1 VIDGG
6 AGSDI
11 LRVDLK
17 SNFTGLDSNGVIKG
31 VEKMELSNSSLSVKS
46 FNAKGIDGLQTVA
59 LSGEKG
65 ISVTNLANI
74 VDLEVSG
81 FKGNGLNLDT
91 IYADK
96 VLDGD
101 SDVQNL
107 ILNNVGKATDK
118 GGDTNSVA
126 IASTKAETL
135 AITTKGSASF
145 IKGVSNKDVSVKG
158 SADLTLKTA
167 DGVNSLDASSFT
179 GVLDADLSLS
189 TKLNTVKGG
198 NGNDK
203 ITIGTNVANISV
215 DGGAGNDELVI
226 KNTAAKTIKPTIAN
240 FEKVTLDSE
249 AKLVLAMDNASSV
262 SELNI
267 AGNTGGITVANS
279 AVSSLNFLSTATG
292 TAANAVK
299 VDSANLNTIN
309 YKTDASSDKAVAVKG
324 YVEASKAADVAIN
337 IEKNVI
343 TTSADNTVVANEA
356 TNIAL
361 NVAET
366 KAAQA
371 ISITAPKAVSLSI
384 NNKSVGGLEAHLG
397 ANDSV
402 NTAVE
407 NLTVTTDGAFKFATN
422 NTFEKAALV
431 TLNGDNAKS
440 AVTIGNIGSVTAE
453 HDVQV
458 TASGLKAGLKVGS
471 ITTKENSINVDV
483 SAVTGTVTLGAM
495 SGSNVTVNANS
506 SASLTLGAITAE
518 ESATIDAGS
527 INGAVAIAAV
537 TAKTANIDL
546 SKALDTITVGKV
558 TADTI
563 NYNGSTLKANGAD
576 GSVDLA
582 SGTGKSFTAVVNG
595 SLSDDK
601 INVVASAT
609 TESIKVSGNLDIGS
623 DEVAIT
629 AGAKTNSVD
638 ISELK
643 ATNLSGTVTLGNTT
657 ASNVT
662 LKLGN
667 FASNVVWELGSTLT
681 TSKLSGDVG
690 SSEGNLIE
698 IAANNA
704 AAGLTTIDIETLTG
718 NFKSVITLTNT
729 NSNVTTVK
737 GSEKNFDTLSL
748 DGSSAA
754 ADFSKLDSVT
764 NIDKIDISGTN
775 AVTLNYKTVQS
786 VSSVDMTNQEINKLT
801 VKADD
806 TATINLSKI
815 YGDATDTVT
824 TELNAATTGVTLGT
838 SEVVQGASNKV
849 KDIINVNT
857 TASSKEVITINGFD
871 TTNDKINFSAGVTDK
886 GGLTS
891 KTEVSNVQASDGT
904 KLFVTV
910 TETTDLIS
918 FSKGASSAATTADTT
933 FVATDENIKAI
944 AAALNG
950 AINTTGNGT
959 DTVANGIYIINVSD
973 ELAKGGAGSGY
984 SYVIN
989 IGASNSADD
998 DTIIKVAG
1006 VTDLT
1011 IADHITAVANAPV
1024 EAQA

>member
-1 VIDGG
+1 M
-6 AGSDI
+6 
-11 LRVDLK
+11 DLK

>member
-1 VIDGG
+1 
-6 AGSDI
+6 
-11 LRVDLK
+11 
-17 SNFTGLDSNGVIKG
+17 
-31 VEKMELSNSSLSVKS
+31 
-46 FNAKGIDGLQTVA
+46 
-59 LSGEKG
+59 
-65 ISVTNLANI
+65 
-74 VDLEVSG
+74 
-81 FKGNGLNLDT
+81 
-91 IYADK
+91 
-96 VLDGD
+96 
-101 SDVQNL
+101 
-107 ILNNVGKATDK
+107 
-118 GGDTNSVA
+118 
-126 IASTKAETL
+126 
-135 AITTKGSASF
+135 
-145 IKGVSNKDVSVKG
+145 
-158 SADLTLKTA
+158 
-167 DGVNSLDASSFT
+167 
-179 GVLDADLSLS
+179 
-189 TKLNTVKGG
+189 
-198 NGNDK
+198 
-203 ITIGTNVANISV
+203 
-215 DGGAGNDELVI
+215 
-226 KNTAAKTIKPTIAN
+226 
-240 FEKVTLDSE
+240 
-249 AKLVLAMDNASSV
+249 SSV

-1011 IADHITAVANAPV
+1011 ILGHITAVANAPV

>member
-1 VIDGG
+1 FD
-6 AGSDI
+6 
-11 LRVDLK
+11 
-17 SNFTGLDSNGVIKG
+17 
-31 VEKMELSNSSLSVKS
+31 
-46 FNAKGIDGLQTVA
+46 AKGIDGLQTVA

-81 FKGNGLNLDT
+81 FKGNSLNLDT

-167 DGVNSLDASSFT
+167 DGVTSLDASSFT

-203 ITIGTNVANISV
+203 ITIGTSVANISV

-226 KNTAAKTIKPTIAN
+226 KGTAAKTIKPTIAN

-279 AVSSLNFLSTATG
+279 AVSSLNFLSTAAG

-337 IEKNVI
+337 IEKNVT
-343 TTSADNTVVANEA
+343 TTSTDNTVVANEA

-407 NLTVTTDGAFKFATN
+407 NLTVTTDGAFTFATN

-440 AVTIGNIGSVTAE
+440 AVTIGDIGSVTAE

-483 SAVTGTVTLGAM
+483 SAVTGAVTLGAM

-506 SASLTLGAITAE
+506 SASLTLGAIIAE

-546 SKALDTITVGKV
+546 SKALDTIAVGTV

-563 NYNGSTLKANGAD
+563 NYNGSTLKANGVD

-582 SGTGKSFTAVVNG
+582 SGAGKSFTAVVNG

-601 INVVASAT
+601 INVAASAT

-667 FASNVVWELGSTLT
+667 FASNVIWELGSTLT

-690 SSEGNLIE
+690 SSEENLIQ
-698 IAANNA
+698 IVA
-704 AAGLTTIDIETLTG
+704 AAATELESIDIETLAG
-718 NFKSVITLTNT
+718 NFKSLITLTGA
-729 NSNVTTVK
+729 NSNVTAVK

-748 DGSSAA
+748 DGTNSV
-754 ADFSKLDSVT
+754 ADFSNFTSLT

-775 AVTLNYKTVQS
+775 AVTINYKTVQS
-786 VSSVDMTNQEINKLT
+786 VDSVDMTDANGQQMNKLT

-815 YGDATDTVT
+815 YGDATDIVT
-824 TELNAATTGVTLGT
+824 TELNETTTGVTLGT
-838 SEVVQGASNKV
+838 SAASLDGVSNQVQ
-849 KDIINVNT
+849 DIIQVDT
-857 TASSKEVITINGFD
+857 TASSNEVITINGFD
-871 TTNDKINFSAGVTDK
+871 KTNDKINFSAGVTDK
-886 GGLTS
+886 GGLTPAIA
-891 KTEVSNVQASDGT
+891 VSGVQDSDGGAAL
-904 KLFVTV
+904 KITV
-910 TETTDLIS
+910 TTTTDLIL
-918 FSKGASSAATTADTT
+918 FFKNDGTAPDNA
-933 FVATDENIKAI
+933 FVATDDNIKAI

-950 AINTTGNGT
+950 VIGETGNGT
-959 DTVANGIYIINVSD
+959 DTVANGIYIINVTD
-973 ELAKGGAGSGY
+973 ALAAGGEGSGY

-989 IGASNSADD
+989 IGASGSTED

-1006 VTDLT
+1006 VADLA
-1011 IADHITAVANAPV
+1011 IGHITAGENAPV

>member
-1 VIDGG
+1 M
-6 AGSDI
+6 
-11 LRVDLK
+11 DLK

-46 FNAKGIDGLQTVA
+46 FDAKGIDGLQTVA

-81 FKGNGLNLDT
+81 FKGNSLNLDT
-91 IYADK
+91 IYAEK

-292 TAANAVK
+292 TNANAVK

-337 IEKNVI
+337 IEKNV
-343 TTSADNTVVANEA
+343 TTASSDNTVVANEA

-397 ANDSV
+397 TNGSV

-407 NLTVTTDGAFKFATN
+407 NLTVTTDGAFTFATN

-471 ITTKENSINVDV
+471 IITKENSINVDV

-506 SASLTLGAITAE
+506 SASLTLGAITAA

-527 INGAVAIAAV
+527 INGAVVIGAV

-546 SKALDTITVGKV
+546 SKALDTIAVGKV

-576 GSVDLA
+576 GSVNLA

-601 INVVASAT
+601 IKVAASDT

-643 ATNLSGTVTLGNTT
+643 ATNLSGTVTLGSTT

-690 SSEGNLIE
+690 SSEDNLIQ
-698 IAANNA
+698 IAAA
-704 AAGLTTIDIETLTG
+704 AATGLTTIDIEALTG
-718 NFKSVITLTNT
+718 NFKSVITLTNA
-729 NSNVTTVK
+729 NSNVITVK

-754 ADFSKLDSVT
+754 DFSKLDSVT
-764 NIDKIDISGTN
+764 NIDKIDVSGTD

-786 VSSVDMTNQEINKLT
+786 VSSVDMINQEINKLT

-838 SEVVQGASNKV
+838 SVVVQGASNKV
-849 KDIINVNT
+849 KDIIQVNT

-871 TTNDKINFSAGVTDK
+871 TDNDKINFSVGVTDK

-891 KTEVSNVQASDGT
+891 ATEVDGVQDSDKGGT
-904 KLFVTV
+904 LKIKVATG
-910 TETTDLIS
+910 TDLIS
-918 FSKGASSAATTADTT
+918 FLKNDGTSPDST
-933 FVATDENIKAI
+933 FVATDDNIKAI

-959 DTVANGIYIINVSD
+959 DTVANGIYIVQVSD
-973 ELAKGGAGSGY
+973 ALAGGVAGSGY

-989 IGASNSADD
+989 IGTTSGADD

-1006 VTDLT
+1006 VADLT
-1011 IADHITAVANAPV
+1011 IVGHITAGVNAPV
-1024 EAQA
+1024 ETQS

>member
-1 VIDGG
+1 
-6 AGSDI
+6 
-11 LRVDLK
+11 
-17 SNFTGLDSNGVIKG
+17 
-31 VEKMELSNSSLSVKS
+31 
-46 FNAKGIDGLQTVA
+46 
-59 LSGEKG
+59 
-65 ISVTNLANI
+65 
-74 VDLEVSG
+74 
-81 FKGNGLNLDT
+81 
-91 IYADK
+91 
-96 VLDGD
+96 
-101 SDVQNL
+101 
-107 ILNNVGKATDK
+107 
-118 GGDTNSVA
+118 
-126 IASTKAETL
+126 
-135 AITTKGSASF
+135 
-145 IKGVSNKDVSVKG
+145 
-158 SADLTLKTA
+158 
-167 DGVNSLDASSFT
+167 
-179 GVLDADLSLS
+179 
-189 TKLNTVKGG
+189 
-198 NGNDK
+198 
-203 ITIGTNVANISV
+203 
-215 DGGAGNDELVI
+215 
-226 KNTAAKTIKPTIAN
+226 AAKTIKPTIAN

-337 IEKNVI
+337 IEKNVT
-343 TTSADNTVVANEA
+343 TTSTDNTVVANEA

-397 ANDSV
+397 ANGSV

-440 AVTIGNIGSVTAE
+440 AVTIGNIGGVTAE

-483 SAVTGTVTLGAM
+483 SAVTGAVTLGAM

-506 SASLTLGAITAE
+506 SASLTLGAITAA

-527 INGAVAIAAV
+527 INGAVVIGAV

-546 SKALDTITVGKV
+546 SKALDTIAVGTV

-582 SGTGKSFTAVVNG
+582 SGAGKSFTAVVNG

-601 INVVASAT
+601 IKVAASDT
-609 TESIKVSGNLDIGS
+609 TESIKVSGNLDIGN

-643 ATNLSGTVTLGNTT
+643 ATNLSGTVTLGSTT

-690 SSEGNLIE
+690 SSEENLIQ
-698 IAANNA
+698 IVA
-704 AAGLTTIDIETLTG
+704 AAATGLTTIDIEALTG
-718 NFKSVITLTNT
+718 NFKSVITLTDA

-786 VSSVDMTNQEINKLT
+786 VSSVDMTDTNGAEINKLT
-801 VKADD
+801 VKAGD

-824 TELNAATTGVTLGT
+824 TELNKATTGVTLGT
-838 SEVVQGASNKV
+838 SALDGVSNKV
-849 KDIINVNT
+849 KDIIQVDT
-857 TASSKEVITINGFD
+857 TASSNEVITINGFD
-871 TTNDKINFSAGVTDK
+871 TANDKINFSAGLTDK
-886 GGLTS
+886 GGLT
-891 KTEVSNVQASDGT
+891 TATAVSGVKDSDNGGDL
-904 KLFVTV
+904 KITV
-910 TETTDLIS
+910 ATGTDLIS
-918 FSKGASSAATTADTT
+918 FFKTNGSTPDST
-933 FVATDENIKAI
+933 FVATDDNIKAI

-959 DTVANGIYIINVSD
+959 DTVVNGIYIVQVSD
-973 ELAKGGAGSGY
+973 ALAGGVAGSGY

-989 IGASNSADD
+989 IGATGGAED

-1006 VTDLT
+1006 VADLT
-1011 IADHITAVANAPV
+1011 IAGHITAGSNAPV

>member
-1 VIDGG
+1 
-6 AGSDI
+6 
-11 LRVDLK
+11 
-17 SNFTGLDSNGVIKG
+17 
-31 VEKMELSNSSLSVKS
+31 
-46 FNAKGIDGLQTVA
+46 
-59 LSGEKG
+59 
-65 ISVTNLANI
+65 
-74 VDLEVSG
+74 
-81 FKGNGLNLDT
+81 
-91 IYADK
+91 
-96 VLDGD
+96 
-101 SDVQNL
+101 
-107 ILNNVGKATDK
+107 
-118 GGDTNSVA
+118 
-126 IASTKAETL
+126 
-135 AITTKGSASF
+135 
-145 IKGVSNKDVSVKG
+145 
-158 SADLTLKTA
+158 
-167 DGVNSLDASSFT
+167 
-179 GVLDADLSLS
+179 
-189 TKLNTVKGG
+189 
-198 NGNDK
+198 
-203 ITIGTNVANISV
+203 
-215 DGGAGNDELVI
+215 I

-292 TAANAVK
+292 AAANAVK

-371 ISITAPKAVSLSI
+371 ISIIAPKAVSLSI

-397 ANDSV
+397 TNGSV

-407 NLTVTTDGAFKFATN
+407 NLTVTTDGAFTFATN

-440 AVTIGNIGSVTAE
+440 AVTIGNIGGVTAE

-483 SAVTGTVTLGAM
+483 SAVTGTVALGAI

-527 INGAVAIAAV
+527 INGAVVIAAV

-546 SKALDTITVGKV
+546 SKALDTIDVGTV

-576 GSVDLA
+576 GSVNLA
-582 SGTGKSFTAVVNG
+582 SGDGKSFTAVVNG

-601 INVVASAT
+601 IKVAASDT

-643 ATNLSGTVTLGNTT
+643 ATNLSGTVTLNNTT

-786 VSSVDMTNQEINKLT
+786 VSSVDMTDTNGAENNKLT

-815 YGDATDTVT
+815 YGDATDIVT

-838 SEVVQGASNKV
+838 SASLQGVSNQV
-849 KDIINVNT
+849 KDIIQVDT
-857 TASSKEVITINGFD
+857 TASSNEVITINGFD
-871 TTNDKINFSAGVTDK
+871 TANDKINFSAGLTDK
-886 GGLTS
+886 GGLT
-891 KTEVSNVQASDGT
+891 TATAVSGVQDSDGAGL
-904 KLFVTV
+904 KIKVT
-910 TETTDLIS
+910 TGTDLIS
-918 FSKGASSAATTADTT
+918 FLKNDGATSDDA
-933 FVATDENIKAI
+933 FVATDDNIKAI

-959 DTVANGIYIINVSD
+959 DTVANGIYIVQVSD
-973 ELAKGGAGSGY
+973 ALAGGGAGSGY

-1006 VTDLT
+1006 VADLT
-1011 IADHITAVANAPV
+1011 IADHITAVANAGVQP
-1024 EAQA
+1024 QA